1 MEFLGGVMTMA
12 KNLSD
17 KAKAFLAKGPYYIGI
32 VAGHTFYEHPTYG
45 DESPLVMITPEGKVK
60 VSTFWDMPS
69 REELT
74 A

>member
-1 MEFLGGVMTMA
+1 MA

-17 KAKAFLAKGPYYIGI
+17 KAKAFLEKKPYLIGT

-60 VSTFWDMPS
+60 VSAFWDMPTAS
-69 REELT
+69 ELI
-74 A
+74 

>member
-1 MEFLGGVMTMA
+1 MTMA

-17 KAKAFLAKGPYYIGI
+17 KARAFLAKGPYYIGT

-45 DESPLVMITPEGKVK
+45 DESPLVMVTPDGKVK
-60 VSTFWDMPS
+60 VSAFWDMPS

>member
-1 MEFLGGVMTMA
+1 MT

-45 DESPLVMITPEGKVK
+45 DESPLVVIGLDGNVK
-60 VSTFWDMPS
+60 VSDFWELPS